1 MKISYGITVHNE
13 ADELNKLL
21 GILIH
26 KTDVE
31 DEIVICVDGDDKEV
45 DKVITSWVQQYAS
58 DDVDKIKD
66 IIVYNRKLDGNF
78 AAHKNS
84 VIEKSSGDYIFHID
98 ADEYPN
104 ETLLEQLKQI
114 IEMNDGVDL
123 IWIPRVNTVEG
134 MTQEHIQKWGWRV
147 TENGWVNYPDYQA
160 RVFRR
165 DKSIRWTRPL
175 HELITGCKTY
185 AHLPP
190 HEELSLYH
198 PKTIQKQE
206 QQNMFYIDN
215 FNKDLLVREG
225 NE

>member
-13 ADELNKLL
+13 AYELNRLL
-21 GILIH
+21 EILTH
-26 KTDVE
+26 KTDKE
-31 DEIVICVDGDDKEV
+31 DEIVVCIDGDDE
-45 DKVITSWVQQYAS
+45 KVEAVLGEYLSENKA
-58 DDVDKIKD
+58 
-66 IIVYNRKLDGNF
+66 IVYKRKLDGDF
-78 AAHKNS
+78 AAQKNS
-84 VIEKSSGDYIFHID
+84 VIENSTGDYIFHLD
-98 ADEYPN
+98 ADEYPH

-147 TENGWVNYPDYQA
+147 TENNWVNYPDYQA
-160 RVFRR
+160 RVFKNSK
-165 DKSIRWTRPL
+165 DIRWTRPL
-175 HELITGCKTY
+175 HEHITGCKTY

-206 QQNMFYIDN
+206 EQNMFYIEN
-215 FNKDLLVREG
+215 FSKDLLVRRDT
-225 NE
+225 

>member
-175 HELITGCKTY
+175 HEVITGCKTY
-185 AHLPP
+185 SHLPP
-190 HEELSLYH
+190 YEELSLYH

-206 QQNMFYIDN
+206 EQNMFYIDN
-215 FNKDLLVREG
+215 FSRDLLVRKG
-225 NE
+225 Q

>member
-13 ADELNKLL
+13 AYELNRLL
-21 GILIH
+21 EILTH
-26 KTDVE
+26 KTDKE
-31 DEIVICVDGDDKEV
+31 DEIVVCIDGDDE
-45 DKVITSWVQQYAS
+45 KVEAVLGEYLSENKA
-58 DDVDKIKD
+58 
-66 IIVYNRKLDGNF
+66 IVYKRKLDGDF
-78 AAHKNS
+78 AAQKNS
-84 VIEKSSGDYIFHID
+84 VIENSTGDYIFHLD
-98 ADEYPN
+98 ADEYPH

-147 TENGWVNYPDYQA
+147 TENNCVNYPDYQA
-160 RVFRR
+160 RVFKNSK
-165 DKSIRWTRPL
+165 DIRWTRPL
-175 HELITGCKTY
+175 HEHITGCKTY

-206 QQNMFYIDN
+206 EQNMFYIEN
-215 FNKDLLVREG
+215 FSKDLLVRRDT
-225 NE
+225 